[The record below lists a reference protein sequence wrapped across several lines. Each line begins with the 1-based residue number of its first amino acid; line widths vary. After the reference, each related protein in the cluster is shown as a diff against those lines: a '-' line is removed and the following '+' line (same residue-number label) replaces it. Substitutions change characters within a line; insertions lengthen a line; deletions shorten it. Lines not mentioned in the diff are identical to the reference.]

1 MSEKEG
7 EAIEES
13 AKLRCCC
20 YRYCVWWC
28 RSSLNTFYSI
38 DQRLEEFDFSMPKG
52 AIEWADV
59 ADAVAWE
66 TVGME

>member
-52 AIEWADV
+52 AIE
-59 ADAVAWE
+59 
-66 TVGME
+66 